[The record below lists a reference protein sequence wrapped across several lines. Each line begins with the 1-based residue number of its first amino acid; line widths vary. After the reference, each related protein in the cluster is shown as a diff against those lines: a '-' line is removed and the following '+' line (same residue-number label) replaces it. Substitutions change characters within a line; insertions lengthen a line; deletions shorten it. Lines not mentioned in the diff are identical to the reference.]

1 MFYLRKSYKYIVNS
15 IGPQMALFS
24 LTDINF
30 KPDATRNF
38 KSLNSY
44 SVDNKRY
51 PIDLGATDK
60 GHYMM
65 FFINVQRRTQFEA
78 NYDNSGAKPTVLAN
92 AQKNNNN
99 TLTGALSNVGEK
111 IKSVVSSSISGLVTK
126 ADNEY
131 VNKASDAFGQEINA
145 GFGKL
150 KEGNLFRSIK
160 RTKDTIALYM
170 PDTLNF
176 NYQQSYSDVSLT
188 DAFGIPGALAQ
199 GAAAGLDAY
208 NDYKATGRVNLQ
220 NMSPFAVAALTSNF
234 GGSQGPLFTALTSA
248 TGGVIAQ
255 NPQLELI
262 YSKPQFRQFRFS
274 FMFYPR
280 SQREARE
287 VIDIIEMFKYH
298 QAPELL
304 NGTYGRFL
312 VPPSEFDIQ
321 FMYNGQENV
330 NIPKVST
337 CVLTGLDINYAPTGT
352 FAAYETIDSNS
363 PSKGGTGMPVGIG
376 LDLSFTETEIITK
389 NYYNPTL
396 RQNAPNQFD
405 IANGGV

>member
-1 MFYLRKSYKYIVNS
+1 
-15 IGPQMALFS
+15 MALFS

-99 TLTGALSNVGEK
+99 TLGGA
-111 IKSVVSSSISGLVTK
+111 ISVVEEKVKSSEKVKSLVSSPISNLIK
-126 ADNEY
+126 NADNKY
-131 VNKASDAFGQEINA
+131 VNKASDVIGREINA
-145 GFGKL
+145 GFGRL
-150 KEGNLFRSIK
+150 REGNLFRSIK

-176 NYQQSYSDVSLT
+176 NYQQGYSDVSLT

-220 NMSPFAVAALTSNF
+220 NMSPFAVAALTSKF

>member
-1 MFYLRKSYKYIVNS
+1 
-15 IGPQMALFS
+15 MALFS

-30 KPDATRNF
+30 KPDTTRNF

-99 TLTGALSNVGEK
+99 TLGGA
-111 IKSVVSSSISGLVTK
+111 ISVVEEKVKSSEKVKSLVSSPISNLIK
-126 ADNEY
+126 NADNKY
-131 VNKASDAFGQEINA
+131 VNKASDVIGREINA
-145 GFGKL
+145 GFGRL
-150 KEGNLFRSIK
+150 REGNLFRSIK

-220 NMSPFAVAALTSNF
+220 NMSPFAVAALTSKF

>member
-1 MFYLRKSYKYIVNS
+1 
-15 IGPQMALFS
+15 MALFS

-65 FFINVQRRTQFEA
+65 FFINVQKRTQFQA
-78 NYDNSGAKPTVLAN
+78 NYDNSGAKPAVLENAERNKNNTIGSALATLVEGARELGDEITKTGPVARLLAN
-92 AQKNNNN
+92 NRETVDVIDKA
-99 TLTGALSNVGEK
+99 VGQDFSAG
-111 IKSVVSSSISGLVTK
+111 IK
-126 ADNEY
+126 E
-131 VNKASDAFGQEINA
+131 
-145 GFGKL
+145 L
-150 KEGNLFRSIK
+150 KGGNLFRSIK

-220 NMSPFAVAALTSNF
+220 NMSPFAVAALTSKF

-321 FMYNGQENV
+321 FMYNGQENE

-337 CVLTGLDINYAPTGT
+337 CVLTNVDINYAPTGT
-352 FAAYETIDSNS
+352 FAAYETADSNS
-363 PSKGGTGMPVGIG
+363 PTKGGTGMPVGIG

-389 NYYNPTL
+389 NYYNPAL
-396 RQNAPNQFD
+396 RRSASSE
-405 IANGGV
+405 ITGGGGGGAQ

>member
-1 MFYLRKSYKYIVNS
+1 
-15 IGPQMALFS
+15 MALFS

-78 NYDNSGAKPTVLAN
+78 NYDNSGPMPTVLAN

-111 IKSVVSSSISGLVTK
+111 IKSVVSSSISGLVTN

-131 VNKASDAFGQEINA
+131 VNKASDVIGQEINA
-145 GFGKL
+145 GFGRL

-220 NMSPFAVAALTSNF
+220 NMSPFAVAALTSKF

>member
-1 MFYLRKSYKYIVNS
+1 
-15 IGPQMALFS
+15 MALFS

-99 TLTGALSNVGEK
+99 TLGGAFSNVLEK
-111 IKSVVSSSISGLVTK
+111 AKSLVSSSISNLITNT
-126 ADNEY
+126 DNEY
-131 VNKASDAFGQEINA
+131 VNEASDVIGREINA
-145 GFGKL
+145 GFGRL
-150 KEGNLFRSIK
+150 REGNLFRSIK

-220 NMSPFAVAALTSNF
+220 NMSPFAVAALTSKF

-280 SQREARE
+280 SQREAKE

>member
-1 MFYLRKSYKYIVNS
+1 
-15 IGPQMALFS
+15 MALFS

-111 IKSVVSSSISGLVTK
+111 IKSVVSSSISGLVKK

-220 NMSPFAVAALTSNF
+220 NMSPFAVAALTSKF

-280 SQREARE
+280 SEREARE

-321 FMYNGQENV
+321 FMYNGQENE

-337 CVLTGLDINYAPTGT
+337 CVLTAVDINYAPTGT
-352 FAAYETIDSNS
+352 FAAYETTDSNS
-363 PSKGGTGMPVGIG
+363 PTKGGTGMPVGIG

-389 NYYNPTL
+389 NSYNPY
-396 RQNAPNQFD
+396 RRVNESQID
-405 IANGGV
+405 VSGSGGSIGGA